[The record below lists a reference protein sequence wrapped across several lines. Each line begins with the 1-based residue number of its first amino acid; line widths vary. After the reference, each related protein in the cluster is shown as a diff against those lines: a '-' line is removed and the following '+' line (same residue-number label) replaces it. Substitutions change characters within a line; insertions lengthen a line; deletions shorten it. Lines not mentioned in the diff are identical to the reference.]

1 MKKLDMNNSKYSFS
15 QILLSIDFYV
25 FLFLCNVLL
34 SLAWIINDLPA
45 VAGTNWASKSK
56 EILSFNIPSDNYYPP
71 GPAILSIP
79 FRNFKDIS
87 FMSTYFWANVGFV
100 FFFLITYQIKNLY
113 WIRVTLI
120 TFLLNV
126 YLFWNFKSSQDT
138 VYEFAFVMISVYAL
152 IKQKYVL
159 AVVSLFL
166 LFQVRSGY
174 WLLFVLVMLIFL
186 FKHKSLNFKKRIFIL
201 SFGLLIFSSLF
212 NFVSYGTLS
221 PSNTSG
227 QTLYFGQNKYFYL
240 GHPSYDIDTFLSEG
254 GHMTPKGFTSE
265 ELWNRDL
272 TELDNIFKKQA
283 MADIRNSPES
293 FIQNT
298 LIKLDN
304 LFFNFQ
310 KIPNLPGTYWLSED
324 GTKVYI
330 EGDGLNLKYAL
341 GNLVYFLYRFI
352 SIMLLIY
359 SVSIWLFF
367 RKSLRT
373 SDLYFSFWSFLPILS
388 ILPVCIIF
396 YEDTRFR
403 IVAETL
409 LIPASVYLL
418 LKIKNLRIAQP
429 EILNK

>member
-1 MKKLDMNNSKYSFS
+1 MKKLGVDFSKYSFPKM
-15 QILLSIDFYV
+15 LLSIDFFV
-25 FLFLCNVLL
+25 FLFLCNFLL
-34 SLAWIINDLPA
+34 SLAWLLNDLPA
-45 VAGTNWASKSK
+45 VAGTNWMSKSK
-56 EILSFNIPSDNYYPP
+56 EILSLNIPSDNYYPP
-71 GPAILSIP
+71 GSAILSIP
-79 FRNFKDIS
+79 FRNFTDVS
-87 FMSTYFWANVGFV
+87 LMSTFFWANVGFI
-100 FFFLITYQIKNLY
+100 FFFLITYEIKNFY

-120 TFLLNV
+120 TFLSNV
-126 YLFWNFKSSQDT
+126 YLFWNLKSSQDT

-152 IKQKYVL
+152 IKRKFLL
-159 AVVSLFL
+159 AVMSLFL

-174 WLLFVLVMLIFL
+174 WLLFILVVFIFL
-186 FKHKSLNFKKRIFIL
+186 FKRKSLYLKKNIFIL

-254 GHMTPKGFTSE
+254 GHMTPKGFSSK

-272 TELDNIFKKQA
+272 TELDNIFKQQA
-283 MADIRNSPES
+283 LDDIRNNPES

-324 GTKVYI
+324 GKKVYI
-330 EGDGLNLKYAL
+330 EGEGLNLKYAL

-359 SVSIWLFF
+359 SVSLWLYF
-367 RKSLRT
+367 RKSFKT
-373 SDLYFSFWSFLPILS
+373 GDLYFSLWNFLPILS

-403 IVAETL
+403 IVAESL
-409 LIPASVYLL
+409 LIPASAYLL
-418 LKIKNLRIAQP
+418 IKINKLRIA
-429 EILNK
+429 